1 MSREVMYAV
10 AALIAIIAIV
20 VLMSKTREGL
30 ENVPGKIEFD
40 NVEMYYDKNNALRYF
55 LMAPKDM
62 QNDFTDFVLT
72 PEYGTLRAFSLPDF
86 TSENKASYLLY
97 DILMYFYREDY
108 TPAINPI
115 TENDIAAHLTTINVN
130 ERTPPVYKK
139 HIQNGNFAKFLK
151 TVFIDQVAPP
161 KPKPVVTEA
170 PPPVTIQTPTDFG
183 QATEL
188 YKQNYVQYKTTGR
201 AEYKTAYET
210 AQSWIERYLQS
221 METQIANGRQSI
233 TSFVNKNAG
242 AGTTLGQ
249 LGNKM
254 KTIKKEG
261 PAAQDAYLTIKA
273 INKEIP
279 EDNSDLYVKGG
290 IAAAL
295 IGVAGIMSVF

>member
-1 MSREVMYAV
+1 MSREVMYAL
-10 AALIAIIAIV
+10 AALVAIIAIV

-40 NVEMYYDKNNALRYF
+40 NPTIYANKNKLLEYF

-62 QNDFTDFVLT
+62 QNDFINFVLT
-72 PEYGTLRAFSLPDF
+72 PDYRIPSQPNSTP
-86 TSENKASYLLY
+86 ENKASEAVYYIQLA
-97 DILMYFYREDY
+97 FYTDVY
-108 TPAINPI
+108 KPATNPI
-115 TENDIAAHLTTINVN
+115 TEADISMFLDKLVATEKDIPQVW
-130 ERTPPVYKK
+130 KK
-139 HIQNGNFAKFLK
+139 HIENGNVAKFLK
-151 TVFIDQVAPP
+151 AVFIDQLAPP
-161 KPKPVVTEA
+161 KPQVVET
-170 PPPVTIQTPTDFG
+170 PPPVSIQTPTDFG

-249 LGNKM
+249 LGDKM

-261 PAAQDAYLTIKA
+261 PASQDAYLTIKG